1 MNILNG
7 KNHKI
12 QRTAFEEFLNLE
24 DGSGSIFTTF
34 EMRDK
39 KTGRLIQSTHNTTVL
54 GGRIA
59 LLEEMFG
66 LTRNKD
72 QHLLINNSL
81 GVAHSETDTVLN
93 SATQKRQVGY
103 FMVGN
108 GAACQETPG
117 KYYTAKN
124 DETKMYNPIPF
135 RMVPLATD
143 LSTAEQEQYR
153 LRKIVNINGV
163 DYAAYYAKKFE
174 PSSVILEYNAAQ
186 YKPIDSHTVPVD
198 ESDSTHP
205 LRGGSVLAYITF
217 SISIEENELKE
228 WFRITS
234 NISNCAM
241 SETGLILAADLPNS
255 LDNNRSELAAAEL
268 FTKICSTS
276 TSLSEDGSSRI
287 ITIRMFAK

>member
-7 KNHKI
+7 FNDKI
-12 QRTAFEEFLNLE
+12 QRDAFEEFVNVE
-24 DGSGSIFTTF
+24 DGPGSIFTVF

-72 QHLLINNSL
+72 QHLMINNSL
-81 GVAHSETDTVLN
+81 GIPHSETDNVLN
-93 SATQKRQVGY
+93 SATQKRKVGY
-103 FMVGN
+103 FMVGD
-108 GAACQETPG
+108 GAASLETPG
-117 KYYTAKN
+117 KCYSAKN
-124 DETKMYNPIPF
+124 YETKIYNPIPL
-135 RMVPLATD
+135 RMVPLSAD
-143 LSTAEQEQYR
+143 LSTTEQENLR

-163 DYAAYYAKKFE
+163 DYVAYYAKKFE
-174 PSSVILEYNAAQ
+174 PSSVILEYNGAQ
-186 YKPIDSHTVPVD
+186 YKPIDSHTTPVD
-198 ESDSTHP
+198 EADTTHP

-234 NISNCAM
+234 NISKCAM
-241 SETGLILAADLPNS
+241 SETGLILAADLPNG
-255 LDNNRSELAAAEL
+255 LDHNRNELAAAEL